1 MKKEIEKE
9 LKESAKTILAARKIS
24 KEIEIVIDK
33 IYGSYLRGGKL
44 LVFGNGGSAADAQ
57 HFAAEFVGRFAR
69 ERRHL
74 PALALAANTSSVT
87 AIGNDYGY
95 KYVFSKQVEAFA
107 REEDV
112 CIGISTSGNSEN
124 IIEAMKK
131 AKSLGCFVACLTGQK
146 KAKMHNHADVSLK
159 IPGKK
164 TWHIQEAHI
173 AILHLI
179 CKIVEERLF
188 P

>member
-1 MKKEIEKE
+1 MKKQIEKE
-9 LKESAKTILAARKIS
+9 LTDSAKTILAAKKIS
-24 KEIEIVIDK
+24 KEIEIVIDR
-33 IYGSYLRGGKL
+33 IYRSYLKGGK
-44 LVFGNGGSAADAQ
+44 VIIFGNGGSAADAQ
-57 HFAAEFVGRFAR
+57 HFAAEFVGRFAMK
-69 ERRHL
+69 RRHL

-87 AIGNDYGY
+87 AIANDYGF
-95 KYVFSKQVEAFA
+95 KYVFSKQIEAFA

-146 KAKMHNHADVSLK
+146 KAKMHNYADVSIK
-159 IPGKK
+159 IPGKI
-164 TWHIQEAHI
+164 TWHIQEAH
-173 AILHLI
+173 AAVLHLI
-179 CKIVEERLF
+179 CKIVEESLF